1 MFYRWST
8 VAAAVCL
15 LSIIASL
22 TAADQTIPY
31 EDPAAAANYYPAGN
45 YFFGQRQNF
54 MSAPLVKT

>member
-45 YFFGQRQNF
+45 SFFGQRQNF
-54 MSAPLVKT
+54 MSTPLVST